1 VAFHPS
7 GRARF
12 QEWGLEPEMWTTV
25 WINVVAWGA
34 LFAAVVL
41 ARYHGAGFAR
51 RVEAAL
57 VRIQEKTLQ

>member
-1 VAFHPS
+1 
-7 GRARF
+7 
-12 QEWGLEPEMWTTV
+12 MWTAV
-25 WINVVAWGA
+25 WVNVVAWGV

-41 ARYHGAGFAR
+41 ARYHGAGLAR